1 MELAR
6 WTPFQELDSI
16 ERRLRRVLED
26 VGFAPT
32 LLPASDV
39 FETADELVLEIEV
52 PGYDEKELTIEVT
65 DHTLTV
71 RGEQAKVVDEAKR
84 SYRLHE
90 RLERTFE
97 RRFPLPDDVDTS
109 KLSADF
115 CKGILEVHAK
125 KIRAAKPKTVPIA
138 AKKK

>member
-32 LLPASDV
+32 LLPAADV

-71 RGEQAKVVDEAKR
+71 RGEQAKAVDEARR

-97 RRFPLPDDVDTS
+97 RRFPLPDEVDTG
-109 KLSADF
+109 KLRANF

-138 AKKK
+138 AKKT

>member
-26 VGFAPT
+26 AGLAPT
-32 LLPASDV
+32 LLPAADV
-39 FETADELVLEIEV
+39 YERDDELVFEIEV

-65 DHTLTV
+65 DHTLVV
-71 RGEQAKVVDEAKR
+71 RGAQAKAGDEATR

-97 RRFPLPDDVDTS
+97 RQFPLPVDVDTTT
-109 KLSADF
+109 LTAGF
-115 CKGILEVHAK
+115 AKGILEVHARRA
-125 KIRAAKPKTVPIA
+125 RAAEPRTVPIA
-138 AKKK
+138 THGT